1 MWRSRMFWQLFGS
14 YAVLVLSSLGLLG
27 YVAAGQMEQNE
38 LSEIEARL
46 RTKAILLQE
55 VLREPGTTHAERE
68 LVERFGRLPMPL
80 PMRITLIAPDG
91 RVVAETARD
100 VGELENHADRP
111 EVVAAR
117 RDGSGRAVR
126 YSTTLHQD
134 MMYVALR
141 ADLTGSAVEIIR
153 VACPLASV
161 QAHVGE
167 LRRLLWLAA
176 GVTALLALALA
187 FWLARGITRPLA
199 ELTRG
204 AERIA
209 AGNYGH
215 RVYAEGSNEV
225 GLLAHTFNHMS
236 DRLAEQFAQLEEDR
250 EQLRTVLSSMV
261 EGVVAIDPGQR
272 ILFANDRAGELLGF
286 PVPSALGRHLWEVV
300 RLRQLQELLRD
311 LANAERGARSAE
323 LTAAPRSEFRV
334 PSSDRSVTVQVAQL
348 PGTPSRGAVLVFHDT
363 TALRRLEQ
371 LRHEFV
377 ANVSHEL
384 KTPLAIITA
393 CVETLIDGAVEDPQ
407 HRGHFLEQI
416 AGEALRLHNL
426 IVDLLQLARIES
438 ETEAFTRE
446 ALDLEQSVRDCL
458 GRHQTLAEGK
468 RQQLEALPPDG
479 PPVLAWADAEAL
491 QQILDNLV
499 NNALKYTPEGGRVQ
513 VRWRREGKQV
523 VLEVED
529 TGIGIAAADLSR
541 IFERFY
547 RVDKARSREL
557 GGTGLGLSIVKHLTQ
572 AMQGSVRAESE
583 PGRGTTFTVVLPA
596 APG

>member
-1 MWRSRMFWQLFGS
+1 MFWQLFGS
-14 YAVLVLSSLGLLG
+14 YAGLVLASLGLLG

-38 LSEIEARL
+38 LNDIEARL
-46 RTKAILLQE
+46 RTKAQFFQE
-55 VLREPGTTHAERE
+55 VLREPGSGQEERQ
-68 LVERFGRLPMPL
+68 LVERFGGLPTPL
-80 PMRITLIAPDG
+80 PMRITLIALDG

-100 VGELENHADRP
+100 PGELENHADRP

-117 RDGSGRAVR
+117 RDGSGRAIR
-126 YSTTLHQD
+126 YSTTLHQE

-141 ADLTGSAVEIIR
+141 TELPASEVAFIR
-153 VACPLASV
+153 IACPLASV

-176 GVTALLALALA
+176 GLTALLALALA

-209 AGNYGH
+209 AGAYGH
-215 RVYAEGSNEV
+215 RVYADGSSEV
-225 GLLAHTFNHMS
+225 GLLARTFNHMS
-236 DRLAEQFAQLEEDR
+236 DRLAQQFTQLEEDR
-250 EQLRTVLSSMV
+250 QQLRTVLSSMV

-272 ILFANDRAGELLGF
+272 ILFANERAGQLLGF
-286 PVPSALGRHLWEVV
+286 SVQSALGRHLWEVV
-300 RLRQLQELLRD
+300 RLRQLHDLLRE
-311 LANAERGARSAE
+311 LASSERAARNAEQPQV
-323 LTAAPRSEFRV
+323 PRSEFRV
-334 PSSDRSVTVQVAQL
+334 PSSDRSVSVHIAEL
-348 PGTPSRGAVLVFHDT
+348 PGLPSRGAVLVFHDT
-363 TALRRLEQ
+363 TELRRLER

-393 CVETLIDGAVEDPQ
+393 CVETLIEGAVDDPQ
-407 HRGHFLEQI
+407 HRGQFLEQI

-438 ETEAFTRE
+438 ETEAFTHE
-446 ALDLEQSVRDCL
+446 ALDLARSVRECIQ
-458 GRHQTLAEGK
+458 RHQTLAEGK
-468 RQQLEALPPDG
+468 QQQLEASPPADG
-479 PPVLAWADAEAL
+479 PVLAWADEEAL

-529 TGIGIAAADLSR
+529 TGIGIAAADLQR

-547 RVDKARSREL
+547 RVDKARSRQL

-572 AMQGSVRAESE
+572 ALQGSVRAESQA
-583 PGRGTTFTVVLPA
+583 GRGTTFTVTLPA